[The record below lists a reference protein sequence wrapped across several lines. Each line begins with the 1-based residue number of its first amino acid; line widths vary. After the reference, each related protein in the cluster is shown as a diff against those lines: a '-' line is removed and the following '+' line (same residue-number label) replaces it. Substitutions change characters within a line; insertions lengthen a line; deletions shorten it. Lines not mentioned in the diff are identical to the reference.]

1 MEEVEMELNAFDRT
15 QNLAALRAD
24 GMLPAVIYDKKTNRS
39 VYVERKAFDKAFRQV
54 STHGIITLKF
64 EDGAS
69 LDIMVKDVSMNKKKR
84 IVQHAD
90 FLIVSDEPL
99 EVSVPVHTKGVSKAV
114 KEDNAVLDIVMHT
127 VVVKATPKSI
137 PQEIIVDITELALGH
152 PIHASDLILPTG
164 VKLVTDASATV
175 IMVHQSR
182 AAEEVAPVVAAPVAE
197 PEVIKKGKP
206 EEK

>member
-1 MEEVEMELNAFDRT
+1 MELTAFDRT

-64 EDGAS
+64 EGGES

-137 PQEIIVDITELALGH
+137 PQEIIVDITDLALGH

-182 AAEEVAPVVAAPVAE
+182 AAEEVAPVAAAPAAE

>member
-1 MEEVEMELNAFDRT
+1 MELNAFDRT

>member
-1 MEEVEMELNAFDRT
+1 MELNAFDRT

-64 EDGAS
+64 EGGES
-69 LDIMVKDVSMNKKKR
+69 LDILVKDVSMNKKKR

-99 EVSVPVHTKGVSKAV
+99 EVSVPVHTKGISKAV
-114 KEDNAVLDIVMHT
+114 KEGGGMLDMVMHT
-127 VVVKATPKSI
+127 VVVKAAPKSI
-137 PQEIIVDITELALGH
+137 PQEIIVDVTDLTLGH
-152 PIHASDLILPTG
+152 PVHASDLVLPAG
-164 VKLVTDASATV
+164 VKLVTDPTATV
-175 IMVHQSR
+175 MMIHQGR
-182 AAEEVAPVVAAPVAE
+182 AAEEVAPVVAAAAE
-197 PEVIKKGKP
+197 PEVIKKGKT

>member
-1 MEEVEMELNAFDRT
+1 MELNAFDRT

-64 EDGAS
+64 EGGES
-69 LDIMVKDVSMNKKKR
+69 MDIMVKDVSMNKKKR

-99 EVSVPVHTKGVSKAV
+99 EVSVPVHTKGISKAV
-114 KEDNAVLDIVMHT
+114 KESGAVLDIVMHT
-127 VVVKATPKSI
+127 VVVKAAPKSI
-137 PQEIIVDITELALGH
+137 PQEIVVDITDLILGH
-152 PIHASDLILPTG
+152 PIHASDLILPDG
-164 VKLVTDASATV
+164 VKLVTDGGAAV